1 MNLSLFLFLIGVLGF
16 ILNRKNIILMII
28 AIEIMLLAVTLLVL
42 ISSFSFDD
50 AIGQNFSIFIISI
63 AGAESVI
70 GLSILVA
77 FYRFNSSIN
86 TVLLLN
92 KLYNYLLYLSVSNKI
107 STVNS
112 SITHQSRKYST
123 YLSKN
128 FLFNPL
134 FITGLFDAEGSF
146 VTTVLNNSRYKTG
159 WNVQARI
166 QIKMHERDRAL
177 IQSIQDFF
185 GGIGYVSKPNNTSTV
200 EFRVTTIK
208 DIVDVII
215 PHFDNYPLITQ
226 KYSDF
231 VLFKQIVLLMLNKE
245 HNTYDGVLKIVNI
258 KASLNLGLSND
269 LKKAFPNAVPVSRL
283 DYLYK
288 GIIEPSWLA
297 GFATGESNFFI
308 TLQKSN
314 TKSGLAVSLRFS
326 ISQHSRDFLLLKNLI
341 SFFGCGYV
349 VKYQKRSV
357 CEFIVTK
364 IDHIVEQII
373 PYFEKY
379 PIVGSKHFNYLNF
392 KSAAYIIKSKEH
404 LNSDRKGLEQI
415 LVLKSGIDKFN
426 K

>member
-1 MNLSLFLFLIGVLGF
+1 
-16 ILNRKNIILMII
+16 
-28 AIEIMLLAVTLLVL
+28 
-42 ISSFSFDD
+42 
-50 AIGQNFSIFIISI
+50 
-63 AGAESVI
+63 
-70 GLSILVA
+70 
-77 FYRFNSSIN
+77 
-86 TVLLLN
+86 
-92 KLYNYLLYLSVSNKI
+92 
-107 STVNS
+107 
-112 SITHQSRKYST
+112 
-123 YLSKN
+123 
-128 FLFNPL
+128 
-134 FITGLFDAEGSF
+134 
-146 VTTVLNNSRYKTG
+146 
-159 WNVQARI
+159 
-166 QIKMHERDRAL
+166 MHEKDRAL

-200 EFRVTTIK
+200 EFRVTIIK
-208 DIVDVII
+208 EIVDVII
-215 PHFDNYPLITQ
+215 PHFNSYPLITQ
-226 KYSDF
+226 KYSDY

-245 HNTYDGVLKIVNI
+245 HITYLGLQKIVNI
-258 KASLNLGLSND
+258 KASLNLGLSDD
-269 LKKAFPNAVPVSRL
+269 LKKAFPNVVPVNRL
-283 DYLYK
+283 DYQHK

-297 GFATGESNFFI
+297 GFATGESNF
-308 TLQKSN
+308 TLQKYK

-341 SFFGCGYV
+341 SFFGCDYV

>member
-1 MNLSLFLFLIGVLGF
+1 
-16 ILNRKNIILMII
+16 
-28 AIEIMLLAVTLLVL
+28 
-42 ISSFSFDD
+42 
-50 AIGQNFSIFIISI
+50 
-63 AGAESVI
+63 
-70 GLSILVA
+70 
-77 FYRFNSSIN
+77 
-86 TVLLLN
+86 
-92 KLYNYLLYLSVSNKI
+92 
-107 STVNS
+107 
-112 SITHQSRKYST
+112 
-123 YLSKN
+123 
-128 FLFNPL
+128 
-134 FITGLFDAEGSF
+134 
-146 VTTVLNNSRYKTG
+146 
-159 WNVQARI
+159 
-166 QIKMHERDRAL
+166 MHEKDRAL

-226 KYSDF
+226 KYSDY

-288 GIIEPSWLA
+288 GIIEPSCLA

-308 TLQKSN
+308 TFQKSN

-341 SFFGCGYV
+341 SFFGCDYV

>member
-1 MNLSLFLFLIGVLGF
+1 
-16 ILNRKNIILMII
+16 
-28 AIEIMLLAVTLLVL
+28 
-42 ISSFSFDD
+42 
-50 AIGQNFSIFIISI
+50 
-63 AGAESVI
+63 
-70 GLSILVA
+70 
-77 FYRFNSSIN
+77 
-86 TVLLLN
+86 
-92 KLYNYLLYLSVSNKI
+92 
-107 STVNS
+107 
-112 SITHQSRKYST
+112 
-123 YLSKN
+123 
-128 FLFNPL
+128 
-134 FITGLFDAEGSF
+134 
-146 VTTVLNNSRYKTG
+146 
-159 WNVQARI
+159 
-166 QIKMHERDRAL
+166 MHEKDRAL

-341 SFFGCGYV
+341 SFFGCDYV

-392 KSAAYIIKSKEH
+392 KSAAYIIKCKEH

>member
-1 MNLSLFLFLIGVLGF
+1 
-16 ILNRKNIILMII
+16 
-28 AIEIMLLAVTLLVL
+28 
-42 ISSFSFDD
+42 
-50 AIGQNFSIFIISI
+50 
-63 AGAESVI
+63 
-70 GLSILVA
+70 
-77 FYRFNSSIN
+77 
-86 TVLLLN
+86 
-92 KLYNYLLYLSVSNKI
+92 
-107 STVNS
+107 
-112 SITHQSRKYST
+112 
-123 YLSKN
+123 
-128 FLFNPL
+128 
-134 FITGLFDAEGSF
+134 
-146 VTTVLNNSRYKTG
+146 
-159 WNVQARI
+159 
-166 QIKMHERDRAL
+166 MHEKDRAL

-341 SFFGCGYV
+341 NEYNSLHELLEHNGNLLEEAGL
-349 VKYQKRSV
+349 
-357 CEFIVTK
+357 
-364 IDHIVEQII
+364 
-373 PYFEKY
+373 
-379 PIVGSKHFNYLNF
+379 LND
-392 KSAAYIIKSKEH
+392 SES
-404 LNSDRKGLEQI
+404 NSSE
-415 LVLKSGIDKFN
+415 SN
-426 K
+426 SSESNSSESNSSNES